1 MAVRIKLPRSIRDAV
16 GGGAGP
22 LGRPAAGEPAQPA
35 APGGSGGPA
44 GPVGPARAAASEG
57 PPGHVGPAGAE
68 ASEGS
73 PGPAGPGGPGAPAGQ
88 REPVGGSEPATAT
101 PPPAPATPPPT
112 PATPPPTP
120 ATPPPATPA
129 PADAPATGRSAGAPS
144 GSAIGQVL
152 PMYFVGDES
161 HSMAGGPIEAV
172 NQGLLDLRDEVAK
185 HPLIGKKVRFGIITF
200 ADTAET
206 RLELSELSED
216 LVLPTLSPRGR
227 GTNYAS
233 ALEALRQSIPADIAL
248 LKSSGYQ
255 VHRPSVFFL
264 SDGQP
269 TEKEE
274 KWRTRLEE
282 LKDASFRER
291 PNILAFGVGD
301 ADPQVIRQ
309 LATAPRYGFMMSEG
323 ASTAGAIAEFAASML
338 NSMVASAERLE
349 RGEQTIEFEK
359 PEGFVQLDAP
369 LV

>member
-1 MAVRIKLPRSIRDAV
+1 MA
-16 GGGAGP
+16 
-22 LGRPAAGEPAQPA
+22 
-35 APGGSGGPA
+35 
-44 GPVGPARAAASEG
+44 
-57 PPGHVGPAGAE
+57 
-68 ASEGS
+68 S
-73 PGPAGPGGPGAPAGQ
+73 P
-88 REPVGGSEPATAT
+88 EPVTPLGGSEGMPGVPPTAPAPADAPTPAPADAPPNA
-101 PPPAPATPPPT
+101 PPPAPASA
-112 PATPPPTP
+112 PAD
-120 ATPPPATPA
+120 APPPAPASAPADAPADAPPPAPADAPADAPTPA
-129 PADAPATGRSAGAPS
+129 PADAPADARAPTRAGA
-144 GSAIGQVL
+144 SADARAPTRADAPATGPPADAPTASVVGQVL

-161 HSMAGGPIEAV
+161 HSMVGAPIAAV
-172 NQGLLDLRDEVAK
+172 NRGLLDLRDEVAK

-216 LVLPTLSPRGR
+216 IVLPTLSTRGR
-227 GTNYAS
+227 GTSYAS

-269 TEKEE
+269 TEDEE

-282 LKDASFRER
+282 LKEPGFRER

-301 ADPQVIRQ
+301 ADPKVIQQ
-309 LATAPRYGFMMSEG
+309 LATSPRYGFMMTEG

-338 NSMVASAERLE
+338 NSMVASAERLD